1 MFLFYLLDSGKKAPL
16 LMEVRVAGKVARV
29 REEQLRKASSPMEVS
44 PAGRL
49 VAGGEGGAEGRRHCC
64 DKPDKPK

>member
-1 MFLFYLLDSGKKAPL
+1 
-16 LMEVRVAGKVARV
+16 MEVRVAGKVARV